1 MISKYTSRNTTRR
14 SLRKKDL
21 TSSCGVNEHALMHAS
36 ENHADLHDVSIW
48 LFSKGKDL
56 PPKGKKW
63 PMKLFHVGT
72 WFSLHYYWVTPTWL
86 LPPSGRKDSD
96 LDFKLNYSDQNYLGH
111 KMFRP
116 PARAQHTTVVPSM
129 TNLNIRTS
137 EFSCI
142 YCEQSCYLLL
152 LHDHQDTRSV

>member
-1 MISKYTSRNTTRR
+1 MIFNTIFDSVGTETISKYMSRNTTRR

-56 PPKGKKW
+56 PPKGKKQ

-72 WFSLHYYWVTPTWL
+72 
-86 LPPSGRKDSD
+86 
-96 LDFKLNYSDQNYLGH
+96 
-111 KMFRP
+111 
-116 PARAQHTTVVPSM
+116 
-129 TNLNIRTS
+129 
-137 EFSCI
+137 
-142 YCEQSCYLLL
+142 
-152 LHDHQDTRSV
+152 